1 MRGNMMRHN
10 NKCDKSVSVLLES
23 IKDLK
28 ANYPSFVS
36 WAYYSL
42 GMCSTTMKR
51 YDDSIEYYKQAIQHD
66 PKDVDSRINLAHR
79 LYKKGASDES
89 LKQCDYVLKHLSGI
103 TSSYEKKKCKE
114 IIDMIK
120 SSQ

>member
-1 MRGNMMRHN
+1 MRHN
-10 NKCDKSVSVLLES
+10 KKCNKSISVLLES

-28 ANYPSFVS
+28 ANYPSYVS

-42 GMCSTTMKR
+42 GMCSTAMKR

-66 PKDVDSRINLAHR
+66 PKDIDSRINLAHR
-79 LYKKGASDES
+79 LYRKGALDEA
-89 LKQCDYVLKHLSGI
+89 LKQCNYVLDHLSGI
-103 TSSYEKKKCKE
+103 TSSYGKKKCKE